1 MRGGPSALPGGA
13 APRAEERR
21 DRGRSGRRGAA
32 GRAGAAGRPGG
43 RGDGPVRDAWL
54 CLIVPPAPPRHS
66 LPVTGRAAPRRG
78 SRRARSPAGVERG
91 RAARAGGA
99 GGWRRGPALFRG
111 KRGSAAAARPG
122 GAWSGR
128 VGGEIGPAVLQPRSG
143 GNRARG
149 GEGPGRGR
157 GEPLL
162 LLPGARRGGGSRSLE
177 EVVGHPSAQSTCFQ
191 RAHGGRR
198 CRRGRVRAGTG
209 ALFLCRPGPAGG
221 AARAGGECGRGGVGG
236 RRGRR
241 GRRR

>member
-1 MRGGPSALPGGA
+1 MGGA
-13 APRAEERR
+13 RRAVGAAGRRRAAGGGAPRPRPSRAA
-21 DRGRSGRRGAA
+21 RGA

-66 LPVTGRAAPRRG
+66 LPVTGRAARRRG
-78 SRRARSPAGVERG
+78 SCRARSPPGAERS
-91 RAARAGGA
+91 RAARAGTA
-99 GGWRRGPALFRG
+99 GDRRRGPALFRG
-111 KRGSAAAARPG
+111 KRGSVAAEARPG

-128 VGGEIGPAVLQPRSG
+128 AGGEIGPAVLQPRSG

-162 LLPGARRGGGSRSLE
+162 PLPGARRGGGSRSLE
-177 EVVGHPSAQSTCFQ
+177 EVVGHLSAQSTCFQ

-198 CRRGRVRAGTG
+198 CRRGRVRAGMG
-209 ALFLCRPGPAGG
+209 ALFLCWPGPAGG
-221 AARAGGECGRGGVGG
+221 AAL
-236 RRGRR
+236 
-241 GRRR
+241 